1 MDGGRSSAIFETAA
15 LGYVSKI
22 ALDLLQTQVA
32 RECTIRWVCNDVG
45 MVVTALCY
53 QCYQLLC
60 RLTALDFDA
69 CARVLQT

>member
-32 RECTIRWVCNDVG
+32 RECHCNDVG
-45 MVVTALCY
+45 MVVTALCH